1 MSRRSC
7 TFGRGACLGAILA
20 GVLAIA
26 TAALADPAPE
36 PSPEAREANAHALEL
51 DAAGKFPEALAE
63 FQRAYDLSP
72 SFRILYNVARTARLC
87 QDFARSLVAYRR
99 FLEEGGAD
107 VEGSQRAIAEQQ
119 IAELSGLVGWVI
131 VRGYDDTSVALDGDG
146 AAPISTEPRPVN
158 PGAHAVHATRGP
170 TSIDRSFT
178 VRAGATVDVDVK
190 IEKPKVAPVVPEPY
204 RFPSVVTV
212 VGWVTTGLFTGASVA
227 TGVAALALA
236 EDLSDDVYVGPAVA
250 PPPGSPLAD
259 KAERLDRLTT
269 ATDVLMGFA
278 VVTGVAAITF
288 SMIDGLSAPDKE
300 APPSPAIF
308 VVPTLGG
315 ARIGG
320 SF

>member
-1 MSRRSC
+1 MV
-7 TFGRGACLGAILA
+7 LA
-20 GVLAIA
+20 GVLVIAFA
-26 TAALADPAPE
+26 TAAAAAPAVE
-36 PSPEAREANAHALEL
+36 PSPEARAANAHALEL
-51 DAAGKFPEALAE
+51 DAEGKFPEALAE

-107 VEGSQRAIAEQQ
+107 VEGSQRVIAEQQ

-131 VRGYDDTSVALDGDG
+131 VRGDGETSVSFDDGP
-146 AAPISTEPRPVN
+146 ATPTSSEPRPMN
-158 PGAHAVHATRGP
+158 PGAHTVHATRAG
-170 TSIDRSFT
+170 TSIDRTFT
-178 VRAGATVDVDVK
+178 ARAGATIDVDVT
-190 IEKPKVAPVVPEPY
+190 IAQPKVVPVAPEPF
-204 RFPSVVTV
+204 RFPSVITV

-236 EDLSDDVYVGPAVA
+236 EDLSDDVYVGPATT
-250 PPPGSPLAD
+250 PPPDSPIAE

-288 SMIDGLSAPDKE
+288 SMIDGLSAPD
-300 APPSPAIF
+300 ADSPPSPAIF
-308 VVPTLGG
+308 VAPTLGG
-315 ARIGG
+315 ARLWGT
-320 SF
+320 F